1 MAGPGTANITGDSGT
16 RVINGRVYY
25 YNPDTQQY
33 DIPLDL
39 SGMTGPTGGSLSLS
53 NPSGGAGDKT
63 LAQPGSRFGAAPNT
77 IQTTYQIIDLWGFS
91 DQGEGLVDSTGRN
104 IYQYT
109 GEWAKNRYGVD
120 APLTNSGPNKNTA
133 FDANSADTR
142 FIYYDPNT
150 RMWQRL
156 SPEQTAQLP
165 ENILNQNSSRYSG
178 ESESPGVGL
187 FYNPETSLFDASPKT
202 IRAYY
207 GQPEYTAEDVIYRA
221 DPASVYDTYDPYAP
235 FERTD
240 PYENVGTLL
249 NTRYPY
255 TPPTEPTPS
264 IVRPE
269 TPVATA
275 GGDLTPQG
283 SSGDIDV
290 GSYQG
295 GGGEPPPPVSEFAT
309 ERNKNLDFLLNRA
322 QEGVLGQVNPGRV
335 QFLQQAN
342 PDKSTLTEEQYN
354 ALMAYQASQGQTG
367 GIGVSGI
374 GNTVDVAA
382 LNREAGAEALGG
394 YQSSFDAQQV
404 PAASAKQ
411 LENMNFLLQ
420 QAEAGKL
427 TDSQAAFL
435 NSFDRRRYDD
445 SVLSQRDDLK
455 AQGLFAEGGGVAS
468 MYRDVDAQ
476 VTGQGIESFLQRRSD
491 TVNRMLAQ
499 RAMAVPRGTMPV
511 SMYQGGDPIAPLV
524 EIDTQAS
531 LSPTKMPKQGSIAKL
546 FESDGFLGINKKMR
560 EKMAAEQGITVE
572 ELAAMYG
579 YSLPQSDGFLGL
591 NRKLREKQQN
601 QMIPISPQ
609 TINQPN
615 FVASLNQGGDVTITE
630 RTVRDPRDNQYVMEE
645 RVVRKQMAFDP
656 DMQTGVMSTLYG

>member
-1 MAGPGTANITGDSGT
+1 MGGQFKQISHFFRGGATTGGATTNEEFGIQSK
-16 RVINGRVYY
+16 VVNGVTYY
-25 YNPDTQQY
+25 SY
-33 DIPLDL
+33 DNGQTWMTPTGQPL
-39 SGMTGPTGGSLSLS
+39 SGG
-53 NPSGGAGDKT
+53 SGGKT

-77 IQTTYQIIDLWGFS
+77 IQTNYQIIDLWGFS
-91 DQGEGLVDSTGRN
+91 DQGEGLVDKAGNN
-104 IYQYT
+104 IYGFT
-109 GEWAKNRYGVD
+109 GNWAQSRYGHN
-120 APLTNSGPNKNTA
+120 APLINQGPNKNTA

-150 RMWQRL
+150 RMWQKL

-187 FYNPETSLFDASPKT
+187 FYNPETSLFDAEPQT

-221 DPASVYDTYDPYAP
+221 DPASVYDTYNPYEA
-235 FERTD
+235 FETTD
-240 PYENVGTLL
+240 PYTNVAELHSA
-249 NTRYPY
+249 RYPY
-255 TPPTEPTPS
+255 IPPIGPTPS
-264 IVRPE
+264 IVLPDPDPGG
-269 TPVATA
+269 TGGGTG
-275 GGDLTPQG
+275 GGDP
-283 SSGDIDV
+283 
-290 GSYQG
+290 G
-295 GGGEPPPPVSEFAT
+295 GPPPPASEFAT
-309 ERNKNLDFLLNRA
+309 ERSKNLDFLLSRA
-322 QEGVLGQVNPGRV
+322 QEGVLGEIDPARLAYLRTVD
-335 QFLQQAN
+335 

-354 ALMAYQASQGQTG
+354 ALMAYQASQQPEYTPGSM
-367 GIGVSGI
+367 GVSPSDTLVTPSTNI
-374 GNTVDVAA
+374 G
-382 LNREAGAEALGG
+382 AGSTALGG

-420 QAEAGKL
+420 QADAGNL

-445 SVLSQRDDLK
+445 AILSQRDELK
-455 AQGLFAEGGGVAS
+455 AQGLFAGGGGVAS

-491 TVNRMLAQ
+491 TVNKMLAQ

-511 SMYQGGDPIAPLV
+511 
-524 EIDTQAS
+524 
-531 LSPTKMPKQGSIAKL
+531 
-546 FESDGFLGINKKMR
+546 
-560 EKMAAEQGITVE
+560 
-572 ELAAMYG
+572 
-579 YSLPQSDGFLGL
+579 
-591 NRKLREKQQN
+591 
-601 QMIPISPQ
+601 QMGH
-609 TINQPN
+609 
-615 FVASLNQGGDVTITE
+615 GGDVTVTE

>member
-1 MAGPGTANITGDSGT
+1 MAGPGSANLPNINIQTKVVGGVTYYSADGGT
-16 RVINGRVYY
+16 TWVNSQGEK
-25 YNPDTQQY
+25 
-33 DIPLDL
+33 L
-39 SGMTGPTGGSLSLS
+39 SGGSAGGH
-53 NPSGGAGDKT
+53 T
-63 LAQPGSRFGAAPNT
+63 LAQPGSKHFGAAPNT
-77 IQTTYQIIDLWGFS
+77 IQTNYQIIDLWGFS
-91 DQGEGLVDSTGRN
+91 DQGEGLVDKAGNN
-104 IYQYT
+104 IYKFT
-109 GEWAKNRYGVD
+109 GDWSQSRYGIA
-120 APLTNSGPNKNTA
+120 APLINQGPNKNTA
-133 FDANSADTR
+133 FDANSPDTR

-150 RMWQRL
+150 RLWQRL
-156 SPEQTAQLP
+156 SPEQMSQLP
-165 ENILNQNSSRYSG
+165 ENILNQNTSRYSG
-178 ESESPGVGL
+178 ESQSPSVGL
-187 FYNPETSLFDASPKT
+187 FYNPETSLFDTEPQT

-235 FERTD
+235 FETTD
-240 PYENVGTLL
+240 PYTNVAELHSA
-249 NTRYPY
+249 RYPY
-255 TPPTEPTPS
+255 IPPTGPTPS
-264 IVRPE
+264 IVRPDPDPGG
-269 TPVATA
+269 TG
-275 GGDLTPQG
+275 GGDP
-283 SSGDIDV
+283 
-290 GSYQG
+290 G
-295 GGGEPPPPVSEFAT
+295 GPPGGPPPPASEFAT
-309 ERNKNLDFLLNRA
+309 ERSKNLDFLLSRA
-322 QEGVLGQVNPGRV
+322 QEGVLGQVDPARLAYLRTV
-335 QFLQQAN
+335 D

-420 QAEAGKL
+420 QAEAGNL
-427 TDSQAAFL
+427 SEEQAAFL

-445 SVLSQRDDLK
+445 AVLSQRDTLK

-468 MYRDVDAQ
+468 LYRDVDSQ

-499 RAMAVPRGTMPV
+499 RAMDVPRGTMPV
-511 SMYQGGDPIAPLV
+511 YMNQGGDPIAPIV

-531 LSPTKMPKQGSIAKL
+531 LSPEEMRQQRGIEKL
-546 FESDGFLGINKKMR
+546 FESDGPFNMFKKMR
-560 EKMAAEQGITVE
+560 EQMAADQGITVD
-572 ELAAMYG
+572 ELAARYG
-579 YSLPQSDGFLGL
+579 YSLPQSDGFLGM
-591 NRKLREKQQN
+591 NRKLREN
-601 QMIPISPQ
+601 QMVPISPQ